1 MELKGK
7 PGEEVWIKATVNF
20 VQIGLDGASYFV
32 DIEGQLVQ
40 FPESAV
46 MAVSVLDDPK
56 TVKREELK
64 EDPLEEPEAA
74 PKDPGAVP
82 ADPEEVPKKRRGRP
96 RKATVE
102 DLVARAEGERSQR
115 IEIPDTPADRVHELV
130 KKDDLKRRTAWKKS

>member
-7 PGEEVWIKATVNF
+7 PGEEVWIKAKVNF
-20 VQIGLDGASYFV
+20 IQIGLDGASYFV

-46 MAVSVLDDPK
+46 MAVSVLDDPE
-56 TVKREELK
+56 TVKREE
-64 EDPLEEPEAA
+64 PQEEPEAA

-102 DLVARAEGERSQR
+102 DLVVRAEGKRPQR

-130 KKDDLKRRTAWKKS
+130 KKDDLKGRRTAWKKS

>member
-20 VQIGLDGASYFV
+20 IQIGLDGASYFV

-46 MAVSVLDDPK
+46 MAVSVLDDPE

-64 EDPLEEPEAA
+64 DVPQEEPEAA
-74 PKDPGAVP
+74 PEDPGAVP
-82 ADPEEVPKKRRGRP
+82 AAPEEVPKRRRGRP
-96 RKATVE
+96 KKATVE
-102 DLVARAEGERSQR
+102 GLMAKAEKAKIRNEA
-115 IEIPDTPADRVHELV
+115 EEEPLWV
-130 KKDDLKRRTAWKKS
+130 KNYT